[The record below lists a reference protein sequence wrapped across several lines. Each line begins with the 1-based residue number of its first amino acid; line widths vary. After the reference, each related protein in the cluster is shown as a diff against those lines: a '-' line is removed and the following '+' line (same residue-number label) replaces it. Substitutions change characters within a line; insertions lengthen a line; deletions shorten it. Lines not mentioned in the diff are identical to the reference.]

1 MINKKTII
9 KIQELFSKYPK
20 IKLAYFFGSRANG
33 KFNDNSDYD
42 FAVYFDKET
51 EIKMFDIRIKLMAE
65 LATLLKNDKI
75 DVVVLN
81 QSEDPTLNFEI
92 IQTGK
97 LIYDKDPF
105 RVIVEPKILN
115 EYFDYYIG
123 LKKYNLT
130 K

>member
-1 MINKKTII
+1 MLDKKTMI
-9 KIQELFSKYPK
+9 KIKELLGEYPK
-20 IKLAYFFGSRANG
+20 IKLAYFFGSRANN

-42 FAVYFDKET
+42 FAIYFDRET
-51 EIKMFDIRIKLMAE
+51 EIKMFNVRIKLMMQ
-65 LATLLKNDKI
+65 LASLLKNDKI

-81 QSEDPTLNFEI
+81 QSTDPTLNYEI

-115 EYFDYYIG
+115 EYFDYCIG

>member
-1 MINKKTII
+1 MLDKKIII
-9 KIQELFSKYPK
+9 KIQELLSKYPK
-20 IKLAYFFGSRANG
+20 IKLVYFFGSRASG

-42 FAVYFDKET
+42 FAIYFDKED
-51 EIKMFDIRIKLMAE
+51 EIKMFNVRIKLMMQ

-75 DVVVLN
+75 DIVVLN
-81 QSEDPTLNFEI
+81 QSEDPTLNYEI

-105 RVIVEPKILN
+105 RVVVEPKILN
-115 EYFDYYIG
+115 EYFDYHLG

>member
-1 MINKKTII
+1 MFNKKAIT

-20 IKLAYFFGSRANG
+20 IKLVYFFGSRANG

-42 FAVYFDKET
+42 FAIYFDKED
-51 EIKMFDIRIKLMAE
+51 EKKMFDTKIKLMTQ
-65 LATLLKNDKI
+65 LAILLENDKI

-81 QSEDPTLNFEI
+81 QSTDPTLNYEI
-92 IQTGK
+92 IKTGK
-97 LIYDKDPF
+97 LIYDKEPF
-105 RVIVEPKILN
+105 RIVVEPKILN